1 MTSLWMGDLEPY
13 MDEPFI
19 MNAFASMGEPIISVK
34 LIKNRQTGGPAGYC
48 FVDFGDQVLAERALT
63 KLNGKPLPGANP
75 PKRFKLNYASYGR
88 ENVVTPEYSIFVG
101 DLTPEIDDGSLQEF
115 FGRRYSSCKAAKVVL
130 DAAGNS
136 RGYGFVRFT
145 DENEQKRAL
154 TEMQGAVGL
163 GGKALRVS
171 PATPRNRDKT
181 QQQQQQQHGAGGQ
194 YDQYSQYYQQY
205 QNYWNQYYPQS
216 SQYYNY
222 NQYGTSS
229 YSPNSQTQNQGYE
242 NTPTNNQSESSVEAK
257 SPSDPS
263 SDLQDPNPP
272 LNIEEMNKE
281 FMHRSEEL
289 YEAMEASRWQPLD
302 SVTSPIPV

>member
-34 LIKNRQTGGPAGYC
+34 LIKNRQTGGPAGFC
-48 FVDFGDQVLAERALT
+48 FVDFGDQQLAERALT
-63 KLNGKPLPGANP
+63 RLSGKQLPGSYT

-163 GGKALRVS
+163 GGRPSESAL
-171 PATPRNRDKT
+171 PRP
-181 QQQQQQQHGAGGQ
+181 GSGQ

-216 SQYYNY
+216 SAQYYNY

-229 YSPNSQTQNQGYE
+229 YSPNTQTQNHGYE
-242 NTPTNNQSESSVEAK
+242 STPTNNQSESSVE
-257 SPSDPS
+257 
-263 SDLQDPNPP
+263 DPNPP

-281 FMHRSEEL
+281 FMQRSEEL